1 MQPDTET
8 RAPALIAPGQTL
20 VSFCGRCWIRTNV
33 GEADGFTDR
42 SLWPLGQPAKP
53 ADLRPLA
60 GRNNSNSANLHQPVV
75 ERPPPANGCRF
86 GRMTEQQSSE
96 RSDSRGSGEFVRC
109 GQQSRPA
116 RGG

>member
-1 MQPDTET
+1 MQPDTESG
-8 RAPALIAPGQTL
+8 APAVIAPGQAL
-20 VSFCGRCWIRTNV
+20 VFFCGRCWIRTNV

-60 GRNNSNSANLHQPVV
+60 GRNNSNCANLHQPVATEAPTV
-75 ERPPPANGCRF
+75 NGCRF

-109 GQQSRPA
+109 GQQS
-116 RGG
+116 